1 MSTTI
6 LQILLFVQALVLGSL
21 VTLAVQY
28 YRRHYGSTYH
38 ETEVLHPID
47 PEEVLSPEVKNRL
60 VEESE
65 LKIQSALNS
74 TAHKLNT
81 DLDASA
87 VEINRLVKRLATDI
101 VSGEM
106 ERYRLQLGQLH
117 EQADKQ
123 MRAIREEVGKHQEA
137 IKARVT
143 EELNAEK
150 QKLIEQIDTKLA
162 DAVGSFLNETLQ
174 HNIDLG
180 GQTEYLLSMLEEHKA
195 DFIKEVGQD
204 EAESAK

>member
-1 MSTTI
+1 MNATI

-21 VTLAVQY
+21 VTLAAQY

-38 ETEVLHPID
+38 ETEILHPID
-47 PEEVLSPEVKNRL
+47 PEEVLSPQVKNRL
-60 VEESE
+60 IEESE
-65 LKIQSALNS
+65 LKIQAALNS

-87 VEINRLVKRLATDI
+87 DEINRLVKHLATDI

-106 ERYRLQLGQLH
+106 ERYRLQMGQLH

-123 MRAIREEVGKHQEA
+123 MSAIREEVAKHQEA
-137 IKARVT
+137 IKARINQ
-143 EELNAEK
+143 ELAAEK
-150 QKLIEQIDTKLA
+150 QKLVAQLDTKLA
-162 DAVGSFLNETLQ
+162 DAVASFLNETLQ

-204 EAESAK
+204 ETESAK